1 MSPSFSPKPLAA
13 RVSGAVA
20 SRPFRALL
28 AIFGGYAFSAGFF
41 AFFSIA
47 LFAAGVSR
55 AEAMWWGVLTS
66 FLVYTVVILWAA
78 ASSKPALTTI
88 IILGASAFMIG
99 VSEPLAL
106 QLTAG
111 AS

>member
-1 MSPSFSPKPLAA
+1 MSPSFSHRSLSA
-13 RVSGAVA
+13 RVHDVVA

-28 AIFGGYAFSAGFF
+28 AVFGGYAFSAGFF

-47 LFAAGVSR
+47 LFAAGTSR

-78 ASSKPALTTI
+78 ATSKPARTTI
-88 IILGASAFMIG
+88 IIVAASAFMLS

-106 QLTAG
+106 QLNAG